1 MKRIALILL
10 LLSLATLPALAQIT
24 AVVEETS
31 GKVEIRL
38 PGSNW
43 ATARVGMEVPTG
55 ATISTGFNSEA
66 ILAIGDSVLTVDP
79 LTRMGVEELLQ
90 SEGVVKS
97 SLRLNV
103 GRVSADVQTAEGLQ
117 SDFQV
122 KSPLSTA
129 SVRGTV
135 FSFNGTTI
143 EVSEGVVTITNSL
156 GQTRRIVAGNQSTT
170 DGESTP
176 SGEEE
181 ELENTT
187 TIVFS
192 TSSFDDEAG
201 EGDGTEDAPEV
212 TTTGTLPITIQTS
225 SDQ

>member
-1 MKRIALILL
+1 MKRIALVLL
-10 LLSLATLPALAQIT
+10 LLALATLPALAQIT

-43 ATARVGMEVPTG
+43 ETASEGMEVPTG

-66 ILAIGDSVLTVDP
+66 VLAIGDASLTVDP
-79 LTRMGVEELLQ
+79 LTRMGIEELLE
-90 SEGVVKS
+90 SEGVRKS
-97 SLRLNV
+97 TLNLNV
-103 GRVSADVQTAEGLQ
+103 GRVSADVQTAEGLE
-117 SDFQV
+117 SDFRV

-135 FSFNGTTI
+135 FSFDGTTI
-143 EVSEGVVTITNSL
+143 EVSEGIVTITNTL

-170 DGESTP
+170 DGRSTP

-192 TSSFDDEAG
+192 TSSFEDEG
-201 EGDGTEDAPEV
+201 GDGDDTEDAPEA
-212 TTTGTLPITIQTS
+212 TTTGTVPITIQTDS
-225 SDQ
+225 GR